1 MKAETV
7 SAKKIQLDKLRG
19 EGTAI
24 LAIFA
29 YLYAE
34 WKSQFSI
41 GDLKMTISKY
51 IYFIVFDI
59 IKI

>member
-1 MKAETV
+1 MKAETM
-7 SAKKIQLDKLRG
+7 SAKKIQLDKLWG

-41 GDLKMTISKY
+41 DGLKWL
-51 IYFIVFDI
+51 
-59 IKI
+59 

>member
-1 MKAETV
+1 M
-7 SAKKIQLDKLRG
+7 SAKKIQLDKLWG

-34 WKSQFSI
+34 WKCQFSI
-41 GDLKMTISKY
+41 DGLKWL
-51 IYFIVFDI
+51 
-59 IKI
+59 